1 MFLNFTLPARVSQE
15 AYQALV
21 ETISGALAYEGDAI
35 ITDALNKANLQPTS
49 RAVILAAQAAVSVLL
64 AHEIGQ
70 EVAEDEKHSAY
81 LDALADNVHVFDIAE
96 ATLAEYR
103 HAKRQMDNWPRPEA

>member
-1 MFLNFTLPARVSQE
+1 MFTNITLPKQISQE

-21 ETISGALAYEGDAI
+21 ETIAGALAYEGDAI

-49 RAVILAAQAAVSVLL
+49 RAVMLAAQAAVAVLL

-70 EVAEDEKHSAY
+70 EVGSRDGY
-81 LDALADNVHVFDIAE
+81 MDALADNTHVFDIAE
-96 ATLAEYR
+96 AATAER
-103 HAKRQMDNWPRPEA
+103 GPRNEA